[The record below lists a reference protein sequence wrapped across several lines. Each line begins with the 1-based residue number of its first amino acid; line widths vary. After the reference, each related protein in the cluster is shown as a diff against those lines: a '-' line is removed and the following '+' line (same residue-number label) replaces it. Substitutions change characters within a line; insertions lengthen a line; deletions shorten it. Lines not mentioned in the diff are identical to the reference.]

1 MNMLTLVD
9 NLVVI
14 ICVLGIAGVALHFS
28 KSSQDMDEYYRANRA
43 LPWSLAVG
51 TLMASWY
58 GGAGVIGTVGYSTTM
73 GLAGFFIWSI
83 GCHASRFPLA
93 LWIAPNVSI
102 KCRGTMPELL
112 RRHYGKFSAVLG
124 SIVLVVTCLSIA
136 EIGSTGYV
144 GEAAWGVN
152 KFIVAAIVVLISIGI
167 TCLGGLMGVA
177 VTDMIFF
184 VMMITSVCMAFPS
197 MFSEIG
203 GLAGMEIAMGAEA
216 PELFTPF
223 GGIPALQAV
232 VLILLCINLYKDP
245 SFYQRFAAANSPK
258 TGKRAMLVCFSIF
271 LSFDIIN
278 MMNGMI
284 VRYYDFAL
292 VNPPELTYVQLVLE
306 HLPTGF
312 RAFFVV
318 GLMGAIISTL
328 DTYYLVGGEIIANDI
343 IYMLRGDKALPA
355 KTSILVSR
363 IACLI
368 FGIIGLAAAFR
379 FDFVYDAFILLSSL
393 SMGVLFVPLMMAILY
408 PGKKTNVAGTASL
421 VVGSVSWLYFNF
433 FPISTESLGAVD
445 PVLIALPLSFLAFGI
460 GNFFGKDLVAER
472 KKEMEKALASGKKAS
487 DLPEFEQRMLEE
499 DAYVAAYPKSELK
512 VEWFGIDG
520 ALVLLYIVLACIYG
534 YGMIS
539 RNTIIV
545 GYMAPLIASGM
556 AVGIFIKYCTEIF
569 AFATGKKSLHK
580 NK

>member
-1 MNMLTLVD
+1 MFD
-9 NLVVI
+9 NLIIILCVVVI
-14 ICVLGIAGVALHFS
+14 ISVAVHFS
-28 KSSQDMDEYYRANRA
+28 KGAQDMDEYYRANRA
-43 LPWSLAVG
+43 LPWSLVVG

-73 GLAGFFIWSI
+73 GLAAFFIWSI

-93 LWIAPNVSI
+93 LWIAPNVSV

-112 RRHYGKFSAVLG
+112 RRHYGKFAAVLG

-136 EIGSTGYV
+136 EIGATGYV
-144 GEAAWGVN
+144 GEGAWGIN
-152 KFIVAAIVVLISIGI
+152 KFVVAAIIVVLAIGI

-184 VMMITSVCMAFPS
+184 VLMITSICMAFPK
-197 MFSEIG
+197 MFMQVGGIG
-203 GLAGMEIAMGAEA
+203 GMQAAMGDKA
-216 PELFTPF
+216 PELFTAF
-223 GGIPALQAV
+223 GGIPPLQAC

-258 TGKRAMLVCFSIF
+258 TGKRAMLICFSIF

-284 VRYYDFAL
+284 VRYYDFDLATA
-292 VNPPELTYVQLVLE
+292 PELTYVRLVLGN
-306 HLPTGF
+306 LPAGF

-318 GLMGAIISTL
+318 GVLGAIISTL
-328 DTYYLVGGEIIANDI
+328 DTYYLVGGEIVANDI
-343 IYMLRGDKALPA
+343 IYMLRGDRALPG
-355 KTSILVSR
+355 KVSILVSR
-363 IACLI
+363 ICCLI
-368 FGIIGLAAAFR
+368 FGAIGLAAAFQ
-379 FDFVYDAFILLSSL
+379 FDFVYDAFLLLSSL

-408 PGKKTNVAGTASL
+408 PGRKTNVAGTASV
-421 VVGSVSWLYFNF
+421 VVGTLSWLWFNF
-433 FPISTESLGAVD
+433 NPITLESLGSVD
-445 PVLIALPLSFLAFGI
+445 PVLIALPLSFFAFGI
-460 GNFFGKDLVAER
+460 GNFFGRDLVDERRKLAEAI
-472 KKEMEKALASGKKAS
+472 KAGDSGKTLS
-487 DLPEFEQRMLEE
+487 DFDKKMLQE
-499 DAYVAAYPKSELK
+499 DTYVSSYPKSELK

-534 YGMIS
+534 YGMLAHVDF
-539 RNTIIV
+539 II
-545 GYMAPLIASGM
+545 GYMAPGIASGM
-556 AVGIFIKYCTEIF
+556 AVAIFIKYCTEIY